1 MTQLSQKHRLQETLL
16 FLFLIELAV
25 NYFLRDEVDL
35 LRIGWRIA
43 MLNKEGCSEVSPANA
58 LELLELLRIG
68 QGREAIVISVGLVQ

>member
-43 MLNKEGCSEVSPANA
+43 MLYKEGCSEVSPANA